1 MRTKL
6 RVLALLGILLLFL
19 PIIYIPA
26 TFWRVV
32 IGISGLVILWLT
44 WRIALQYRRTL
55 NLIHDHSEPRV

>member
-55 NLIHDHSEPRV
+55 NLIHKDSQ